1 MSHPSLRMGFVS
13 TRLAGTDGDRDD
25 LKSLRPWWPHYGKRA
40 NVLLP
45 NAARTR
51 RKDSHF
57 PFHPPILACRSRNHA
72 VAAAAVEMRLSY
84 KNDGRARRTGQFN
97 RFRLHFS
104 GLVCFGQTT

>member
-13 TRLAGTDGDRDD
+13 TRLAGTDGDRGD

-72 VAAAAVEMRLSY
+72 VAAAPWKCDCLTRMMAVPDELAISIGS
-84 KNDGRARRTGQFN
+84 DCTSAG
-97 RFRLHFS
+97 
-104 GLVCFGQTT
+104 